1 MEDNYF
7 DEDPLT
13 PEEEAAEYRA
23 YLRDAEQ
30 EAYAEFLQSPYC
42 FDWGNFFGQIFST
55 RIGLR

>member
-30 EAYAEFLQSPYC
+30 EAYAEFLASPYC
-42 FDWGNFFGQIFST
+42 FD
-55 RIGLR
+55 